1 MSSPAILVPSEV
13 YSKAQKLIS
22 INSTGASIKDGI
34 ELLLQNDITNDG
46 GSSASK
52 TDAGALLK
60 NGLTKLATNPFDA
73 LGVPLGSKTVD
84 IRKAYKKMALKYH
97 PDKNPKTTALFQ
109 VIQTAADKLTDRDKR
124 GIEESK
130 QKNVKPTTTSA
141 ASYDAPKPPSN
152 KQPTPAPT
160 APSYSSASTQQKKT
174 ESTNAYNNYANKA
187 KADPRDKMKEDER
200 IWRENLDKAR
210 KYREEAI
217 KEGQKAYQK
226 AYLDEQ
232 ERLRELSKEKERQR
246 EETRK
251 AMYGNKNP
259 TPTPDQAPLRGF
271 KDNRYN
277 SNDPHINQAFQNVN
291 NAFNKMNVGG
301 AGVGVK
307 FTLNSD
313 GSVRQHNNSN
323 NARPFPSQNGYK
335 RYIPIP
341 TSLRRGAEVLP
352 TSVELEWNIPHHG
365 NVVTLGYELSWRQFH
380 NNNVFL
386 PWETSPKLISNALK
400 CKKKN
405 LIPSTLYEFR
415 IRSVLIFIDGTYGDK
430 SEWSNTLSMTTP
442 SGADEPKV
450 SPRPQINAKMNTPR
464 EEPKVSPRGPH
475 TYVNNPV
482 KEEPKVSPRGPQLNS
497 KYPVKEEPK
506 VSPRGPQTYSSNPVK
521 EEAKVSP
528 RGPQVYAKN
537 NQPYEVPR
545 PTQPMNNDSSKQRTK
560 LPSNPLRKRDD
571 DEVSS
576 DEDVDILGVSARNA
590 WMKNNNI
597 HIKEDE
603 IDDDVPASV
612 LYKRSFSKP
621 AKGEELDEI
630 ESDDEVNVAQSN
642 NKFNNKFSVQTNG
655 DKGKLLDDE
664 DLEDW
669 YELKPP
675 VTDLYNY
682 QHPVYKDPA
691 MSAKI
696 IGHLIVGMTV
706 LASRIQTS
714 NKEWLRVKY
723 HRGVSGMG
731 VVTDWGWSKIRDD
744 KQVYLS
750 KTSEFIDD
758 DYDDDDDDD
767 DDDWLVHSSN
777 NTKAPSQGHGRGVTI
792 PGLTSVNSNNPGGA
806 AANKPFGSFKSVV
819 DTWRMYVDPKTN
831 CPYYVNENTGESSWT
846 CPEWI
851 EEVDPTSG
859 VNYYVKLD
867 SANAQV
873 LKSTWSKPDV
883 FARLIKEDNASVY
896 DEADAYDFSE
906 EL

>member
-1 MSSPAILVPSEV
+1 MSSPAILVPSDV

-34 ELLLQNDITNDG
+34 ELLLQNDITNDS

-52 TDAGALLK
+52 TDAGSLLK

-130 QKNVKPTTTSA
+130 QKNTKPTNTSA

-152 KQPTPAPT
+152 KQPTPTPAG
-160 APSYSSASTQQKKT
+160 PSYSSASTQQKKT
-174 ESTNAYNNYANKA
+174 ESTSSHTNYTSKA
-187 KADPRDKMKEDER
+187 KVDPRDKMKEDER
-200 IWRENLDKAR
+200 IWRENIEKAR

-226 AYLDEQ
+226 AFLDEQ

-246 EETRK
+246 EESRK

-277 SNDPHINQAFQNVN
+277 SNDPHINKAFQNVN

-323 NARPFPSQNGYK
+323 NPRPFPSQNGYK

-341 TSLRRGAEVLP
+341 TSLRRGAELLP
-352 TSVELEWNIPHHG
+352 TSVEIEWNIPHHG

-380 NNNVFL
+380 NNTVFL
-386 PWETSPKLISNALK
+386 PWETSPKVISNALK

-430 SEWSNTLSMTTP
+430 SEWSNTLGVTTP
-442 SGADEPKV
+442 SSIDEPKL
-450 SPRPQINAKMNTPR
+450 SPRPQINAKINTPR
-464 EEPKVSPRGPH
+464 EEPQAS
-475 TYVNNPV
+475 
-482 KEEPKVSPRGPQLNS
+482 SRGPQINS

-506 VSPRGPQTYSSNPVK
+506 ASPRVPQAY
-521 EEAKVSP
+521 
-528 RGPQVYAKN
+528 PQS
-537 NQPYEVPR
+537 NQPCEIPR
-545 PTQPMNNDSSKQRTK
+545 PAQPMNNDYGKQRTK
-560 LPSNPLRKRDD
+560 LPSNPLNKRRDE

-597 HIKEDE
+597 HIKEGE

-612 LYKRSFSKP
+612 LYQRSFSKP

-630 ESDDEVNVAQSN
+630 DSDDEVKVVQSN
-642 NKFNNKFSVQTNG
+642 NKFNNKFSVQTGN
-655 DKGKLLDDE
+655 DKGKIIDE
-664 DLEDW
+664 DDLEDW

-682 QHPVYKDPA
+682 QHPVYKDPTT
-691 MSAKI
+691 SAKI

-744 KQVYLS
+744 KQIYLS
-750 KTSEFIDD
+750 KTGEFVDD

-767 DDDWLVHSSN
+767 DDWLVNSSN
-777 NTKAPSQGHGRGVTI
+777 NAKAPGHANGKGVTI
-792 PGLTSVNSNNPGGA
+792 PGLTSIDSTNPGGA
-806 AANKPFGSFKSVV
+806 TSTNKPFGSFKSVV

-867 SANAQV
+867 SVNAQV

-896 DEADAYDFSE
+896 DEADAYDYSE

>member
-1 MSSPAILVPSEV
+1 MSSPAILVPSDV

-34 ELLLQNDITNDG
+34 ELLLQNDITNDS

-52 TDAGALLK
+52 TDAGVLLK
-60 NGLTKLATNPFDA
+60 NGLNKLATNPFDA

-124 GIEESK
+124 CIEESK
-130 QKNVKPTTTSA
+130 QKNVKPTTTT
-141 ASYDAPKPPSN
+141 ASTASRDAPKPPPTN
-152 KQPTPAPT
+152 KPNPTPASQQP
-160 APSYSSASTQQKKT
+160 YSSASTQQKRT
-174 ESTNAYNNYANKA
+174 ESTNASGKE
-187 KADPRDKMKEDER
+187 KSDPRDKMKEDER
-200 IWRENLDKAR
+200 IWRENLEKAR
-210 KYREEAI
+210 KYREDAI

-246 EETRK
+246 EESRK
-251 AMYGNKNP
+251 AMYSNKNP
-259 TPTPDQAPLRGF
+259 TPTPDLAPLRGYRD
-271 KDNRYN
+271 KAN
-277 SNDPHINQAFQNVN
+277 SDDAHINKAFQNIN
-291 NAFNKMNVGG
+291 NAFNKMNIGG

-313 GSVRQHNNSN
+313 GSVRQHNNNTN
-323 NARPFPSQNGYK
+323 NTNNNPTRPFPNQNGYK

-341 TSLRRGAEVLP
+341 TSLRRGTEVLP

-380 NNNVFL
+380 SNGVFL
-386 PWETSPKLISNALK
+386 PWETSPKVIANALK

-405 LIPSTLYEFR
+405 LLSSTMYEFR
-415 IRSVLIFIDGTYGDK
+415 VRSVLIFIDGTYGDK
-430 SEWSNTLSMTTP
+430 SEWSNTLSLTTP
-442 SGADEPKV
+442 AGVDEPKL
-450 SPRPQINAKMNTPR
+450 SPRPQINAKLNTPR
-464 EEPKVSPRGPH
+464 EEPKVSPRGQ
-475 TYVNNPV
+475 VNSNYYPQ
-482 KEEPKVSPRGPQLNS
+482 KEEPKVSPR
-497 KYPVKEEPK
+497 
-506 VSPRGPQTYSSNPVK
+506 
-521 EEAKVSP
+521 
-528 RGPQVYAKN
+528 PQVSTKI
-537 NQPYEVPR
+537 NQPQEAPR
-545 PTQPMNNDSSKQRTK
+545 PAQPMNNDFNKQRAK
-560 LPSNPLRKRDD
+560 LPSNPLRKKHAE

-597 HIKEDE
+597 HIDEDE
-603 IDDDVPASV
+603 VEDAVPASV

-630 ESDDEVNVAQSN
+630 DSDDEVKVVQSK
-642 NKFNNKFSVQTNG
+642 NKFNNKFEVHTG
-655 DKGKLLDDE
+655 ADKAKIIDDE

-691 MSAKI
+691 ASATI
-696 IGHLIVGMTV
+696 IGYLIVGMTV

-714 NKEWLRVKY
+714 NKEWLRVKF

-731 VVTDWGWSKIRDD
+731 VVTDWGWSKVREE
-744 KQVYLS
+744 KHLYLS
-750 KTSEFIDD
+750 KTSEFVDD

-767 DDDWLVHSSN
+767 DWLVSSSSN
-777 NTKAPSQGHGRGVTI
+777 SHAKAPSYGPGKGVTI
-792 PGLTSVNSNNPGGA
+792 PGLTSMNSKTPSTGA
-806 AANKPFGSFKSVV
+806 SNKPFGSYKPVV
-819 DTWRMYVDPKTN
+819 DTWRMYVDPKSN
-831 CPYYVNENTGESSWT
+831 CPYYVNDNTGESSWT

-896 DEADAYDFSE
+896 DEEEYDFSE